1 VAATGTL
8 PLAFQW
14 SFNGTNLTDNPCI
27 NGSQSSLLT
36 ISNAL
41 IRNSGNYQVLVAN
54 SIGSATSGVAVLMVG
69 VPPKI
74 VTAPAN
80 QSAPQGCSV
89 RFSVLASGSKPI
101 AEQWWKDGTP
111 LNGQTNDTLA
121 LTNIQ
126 SSDLGDYSV
135 VLTNWFGCVTS
146 APALLSFGYH
156 PPVAGPDVIQ
166 RFANGGVRVS
176 TADLLANDTDTN
188 GDSLTI
194 IDVSSN
200 SVVGGMVSLTNNWVY
215 YTPPSGW
222 TNSDVFTYT
231 LSDGHCGT
239 DAGTVSVQVTA
250 DNPQPTCFA
259 IGATGNGQL
268 QLTFSGIPGSQYQIQ
283 YADSLDNPDWQVLT
297 TLTADGFGQCQFA
310 DLSLTDT
317 TTRYYRAMYAP

>member
-1 VAATGTL
+1 MAASGTT

-14 SFNGTNLTDNPCI
+14 SFNDTNLTDNPRI

-54 SIGSATSGVAVLMVG
+54 SIGSATSSVAVLMVG

-74 VTAPAN
+74 ITGPAS
-80 QSAPQGCSV
+80 QSAPPGCSV
-89 RFSVLASGSKPI
+89 SFSVLASGSKPL
-101 AEQWWKDGTP
+101 AKQWWKDGTP
-111 LNGQTNDTLA
+111 LDGQTNATLS

-176 TADLLANDTDTN
+176 SADLLANDTDTN

-200 SVVGGMVSLTNNWVY
+200 SVVGGMVGLTNNWVY
-215 YTPPSGW
+215 YTPPAGW
-222 TNSDVFTYT
+222 THADEFTYT

-239 DAGTVSVQVTA
+239 AVGTVSVQVTA
-250 DNPQPTCFA
+250 DNPQPAHFT
-259 IGATGNGQL
+259 IGALGNGSL

-283 YADSLDNPDWQVLT
+283 YAESLVNPDWQILT
-297 TLTADGFGQCQFA
+297 TQTADGFGQCQFS
-310 DLSLTDT
+310 DMSLTNT
-317 TTRYYRAMYAP
+317 SARYYRVVYVP